1 MTQYTYVGDGNS
13 GDGVVVQGTATA
25 KLSFYGATPVV
36 QPTAAA
42 QAAITDASGGAAAA
56 TNGVLTLTATYNSTI
71 IANALA
77 TVIAQTNAMR
87 TALVNL
93 GLMKGS

>member
-1 MTQYTYVGDGNS
+1 MAIGKQLSDLNPS
-13 GDGVVVQGTATA
+13 GTALGQSVTDTI
-25 KLSFYGATPVV
+25 SFFGKTPVV

-56 TNGVLTLTATYNSTI
+56 TNGVLTLTGTYNSAI

-93 GLMKGS
+93 GLIKGS